1 MARKPAFKAW
11 YTRFAVWSFFHAV
24 PYTNLGTVV
33 SGLVFDFRG
42 AVKAGCV
49 AIFRTCS
56 LADSVL
62 LQRDVKKARR
72 TPTAINRLPQFRST
86 VPSLD
91 YKAEC
96 HYLMRANYLM
106 IFVLI
111 DEVEGSMGRE
121 TTSHHSGSM
130 SRRGTVTPPRLKKLR
145 CLRM

>member
-1 MARKPAFKAW
+1 MARLSCCIDGTKA
-11 YTRFAVWSFFHAV
+11 SFQSLVHEV
-24 PYTNLGTVV
+24 CCLVLLPCCTVYK
-33 SGLVFDFRG
+33 SRNCCIGIGL
-42 AVKAGCV
+42 

-106 IFVLI
+106 IIVLI

>member
-33 SGLVFDFRG
+33 SGLAFDFRG
-42 AVKAGCV
+42 AVKVDGV
-49 AIFRTCS
+49 AIFRTGS

-72 TPTAINRLPQFRST
+72 TRTAINRLPQFRST
-86 VPSLD
+86 VSSLD

-96 HYLMRANYLM
+96 HYWMRANYLV
-106 IFVLI
+106 ILVLI
-111 DEVEGSMGRE
+111 DEVEGMMGRE

-130 SRRGTVTPPRLKKLR
+130 SRRGIATPHRLKRLR